1 MSEKIKIEDV
11 GAYMGELRLV
21 AQRLLRCEA
30 DADSVRP
37 TALVISALR
46 RNKNQNQDW
55 SEVSWKNRQYFFGAM
70 HQAMRRSLID
80 RAKKKAAKKRPPLK
94 FVEPEDL
101 NFYDLEATLENA
113 PDQID
118 ALTSALG
125 WLEGQDPNLAQ
136 IVEYRFFSGLTVG
149 QTAKVMNVSEKT
161 IKRRWSQAK
170 LLLYDRI
177 LGILNEAA

>member
-1 MSEKIKIEDV
+1 MSEEIQIEDV

-46 RNKNQNQDW
+46 RNKGKDQAWD
-55 SEVSWKNRQYFFGAM
+55 EVSWKDRRYFFGAM

-80 RAKKKAAKKRPPLK
+80 RAKKKKAKKRPPLQ

-101 NFYDLEATLENA
+101 NFYDLEDTLESA

-125 WLEGQDPNLAQ
+125 WLEGREPGLAQ
-136 IVEYRFFSGLTVG
+136 IVEYRFFSGLTVQ
-149 QTAKVMNVSEKT
+149 QTAKVLEVSEKT